1 MKIKGGFT
9 GKRSVQGKNLI
20 GQYTMWWLNS
30 WMITI
35 GSSWIVNDQSKSCP
49 SANEMQRIAMAR
61 QALLV
66 QQCKEAQIEAGPGVR
81 VKCEVSSSIIK
92 NMDAWTFAHKRFS
105 SVTFHSS
112 INPYQGRRYSTKA
125 GSGNQLQIHAS
136 RPIYIK

>member
-81 VKCEVSSSIIK
+81 VKCEVSRLK
-92 NMDAWTFAHKRFS
+92 NPEIQDCWNLNNRTFPGH
-105 SVTFHSS
+105 
-112 INPYQGRRYSTKA
+112 
-125 GSGNQLQIHAS
+125 
-136 RPIYIK
+136 

>member
-81 VKCEVSSSIIK
+81 VKCEVSPLKNPEIQDCWKFQLGTSLMVPLQSIKMGCSGSHLEIYS
-92 NMDAWTFAHKRFS
+92 NTFNLHKITFFS
-105 SVTFHSS
+105 VET
-112 INPYQGRRYSTKA
+112 
-125 GSGNQLQIHAS
+125 
-136 RPIYIK
+136 